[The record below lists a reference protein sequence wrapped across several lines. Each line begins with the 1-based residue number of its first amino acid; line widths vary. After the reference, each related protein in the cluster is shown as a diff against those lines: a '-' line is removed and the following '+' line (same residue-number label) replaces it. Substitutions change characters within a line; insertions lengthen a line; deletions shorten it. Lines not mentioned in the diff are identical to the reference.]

1 MSQICSSDCVGVLA
15 SDLCRF
21 AGAPIAGNPRAE
33 RRENCLIVIV

>member
-21 AGAPIAGNPRAE
+21 AGAPIAGNPGPKDVK
-33 RRENCLIVIV
+33 IV